1 MYSPHSNAPTQRSHQ
16 AAQIVTLTMAFLRLL
31 SLILFAVATASSAAN
46 PNTYKND
53 SPSKQELVNMLRDRL
68 HRLQT
73 GVLQGN
79 VINKKSDADRRLQ
92 RAGETLEQ
100 VRDYDNR
107 GNTQE
112 GINKIFD
119 TVRRL
124 NNADDEF

>member
-1 MYSPHSNAPTQRSHQ
+1 MQ
-16 AAQIVTLTMAFLRLL
+16 
-31 SLILFAVATASSAAN
+31 
-46 PNTYKND
+46 ND

-124 NNADDEF
+124 NHADDEF